1 MDHCPFRGTKG
12 IIECKRLETLF
23 SDISGWYFLH
33 KLKNFYLQQ
42 PRNFCNYFVFC
53 TNKLKTSVFCF
64 FSKFSKITSNFK
76 QNLWKSPLLAAPKN
90 IVTPKALRRFLSA
103 VTGGITVGMTHNGIN
118 TGIFLGRGFGAIFAI
133 WSISSHVGV
142 QIGRE
147 LVRLITLIS
156 LNKFLTNITSPMS
169 LK

>member
-1 MDHCPFRGTKG
+1 MVMGMMMTKLVTLQFL
-12 IIECKRLETLF
+12 IIL
-23 SDISGWYFLH
+23 DA
-33 KLKNFYLQQ
+33 Q
-42 PRNFCNYFVFC
+42 PQTYGDF
-53 TNKLKTSVFCF
+53 
-64 FSKFSKITSNFK
+64 
-76 QNLWKSPLLAAPKN
+76 
-90 IVTPKALRRFLSA
+90 
-103 VTGGITVGMTHNGIN
+103 
-118 TGIFLGRGFGAIFAI
+118 FLGSVNEVIFAL